1 MSLSSQQFE
10 QLSEVLVTKFDDK
23 GVELD
28 QVVKFN
34 LGTGLFVDYAG
45 HGSPFRIVVHQL
57 LQKTEKRGSTAKL
70 FAGVIRFR
78 PDIRDAVAHILPEA
92 AEAAPVTARHVADV
106 LEGVRE
112 VQARLDIDAVRER
125 ILHSSGD
132 LQRVVID
139 LDLLARYK
147 ALHDC
152 LHNLQLK
159 HYRVVASAARRLKED
174 PSAKDTLGEYL
185 HQIRIQCS
193 NARTAALGLPNTPG
207 ERDVEMEWISALETL
222 NRELHA
228 ALIYEDDRAA
238 VKSAYGLKRILRTRP
253 RDLDQLLITTARRVP
268 LSKLVDSLQDVAAAA
283 AAIGGDA
290 RSPHL
295 TSAILALQRLIP
307 DQMGLIAEHTAWQ
320 QVDNEF
326 WQADTA
332 LHTGSPES
340 LEEFQYVWESLWG
353 KMLMIIASNPAAT
366 WAVSLDQ
373 QGKEFIIGFPMPA
386 MPPVPGSVKAHFNML
401 QRDAMFQFFEVDKSL
416 HDQCTEII
424 KIGEPIQSLLK
435 EASSVHH

>member
-1 MSLSSQQFE
+1 VSRLQFE

-45 HGSPFRIVVHQL
+45 PGSPFRTVVHQL
-57 LQKTEKRGSTAKL
+57 LQKTEKRGSTVKL

-78 PDIRDAVAHILPEA
+78 PDTRDAVAHLLPEV
-92 AEAAPVTARHVADV
+92 AETAPVTARHVAEV

-112 VQARLDIDAVRER
+112 VHARLDIDAVRER

-132 LQRVVID
+132 LQRVVVD

-147 ALHDC
+147 TLHDC

-159 HYRVVASAARRLKED
+159 HYRVVANAARRLKED
-174 PSAKDTLGEYL
+174 PSAKDTLGEYI
-185 HQIRIQCS
+185 HQMRIQCS

-207 ERDVEMEWISALETL
+207 ERDVEMEWINALETL

-228 ALIYEDDRAA
+228 ALVDDDERAA

-253 RDLDQLLITTARRVP
+253 RDLDQLLVTTARRVP

-283 AAIGGDA
+283 MGGDA
-290 RSPHL
+290 RSPDL

-326 WQADTA
+326 WQADAA
-332 LHTGSPES
+332 LHAGSPEC
-340 LEEFQYVWESLWG
+340 LEEFQYVWESLLN
-353 KMLMIIASNPAAT
+353 KMLVVIASNPAAT

-373 QGKEFIIGFPMPA
+373 QGKEFINAFPMPA
-386 MPPVPGSVKAHFNML
+386 MPPVPEAVKVRFNLL

-416 HDQCTEII
+416 NDQCNEII
-424 KIGEPIQSLLK
+424 KIGEPLRSLLK
-435 EASSVHH
+435 AASSVHH